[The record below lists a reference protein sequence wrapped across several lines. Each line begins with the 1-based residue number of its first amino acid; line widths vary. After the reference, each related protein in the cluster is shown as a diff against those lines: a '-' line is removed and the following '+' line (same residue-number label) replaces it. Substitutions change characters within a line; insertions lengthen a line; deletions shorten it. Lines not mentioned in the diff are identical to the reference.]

1 MPDGASLFMHKYGKT
16 DSTLFCRM
24 KNCIIHRDVNP
35 ADDIRNFRNALND
48 EMRCF
53 SEDKNHRISYRSDL
67 YFRKAIVKGKAFE
80 LIAREGEK
88 PILMLFYKS
97 TDMEITGNSCWKK
110 KTVVTMGILAEND
123 ICIQPNILRSRKH
136 AIAVASWGPLMHC
149 FE

>member
-110 KTVVTMGILAEND
+110 RLWLRWESWLKMISASSRTSCVPENTRL
-123 ICIQPNILRSRKH
+123 Q
-136 AIAVASWGPLMHC
+136 
-149 FE
+149 